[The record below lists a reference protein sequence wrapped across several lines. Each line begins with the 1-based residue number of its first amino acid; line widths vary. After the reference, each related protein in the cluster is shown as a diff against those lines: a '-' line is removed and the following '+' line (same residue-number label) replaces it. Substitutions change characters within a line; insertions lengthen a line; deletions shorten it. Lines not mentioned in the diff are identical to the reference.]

1 MVKQKYQNKN
11 NKLLKMGVLARLGAA
26 LADVGLG
33 RTPPAAK
40 MASDI
45 VEDIKGQPKW
55 LTALTRTMAH
65 KLLCKA

>member
-11 NKLLKMGVLARLGAA
+11 NKLAKLGLVARFGAL
-26 LADVGLG
+26 LADVCSG
-33 RTPPAAK
+33 RMPPAAK